1 MDEFVVMAGLAVPLY
16 FFFIESVFSFRIG
29 EQGYANAEAFGSLSG
44 EFFFRSFVFVLSFD
58 VRNIVPWQVLGTA
71 RICLSIFQKDDR
83 RIILLY
89 FGDFLVRG
97 VLSAGTRREMK
108 FLISIIDEI

>member
-16 FFFIESVFSFRIG
+16 FFFFIESVFSFRIG

-58 VRNIVPWQVLGTA
+58 VRNIVP
-71 RICLSIFQKDDR
+71 
-83 RIILLY
+83 
-89 FGDFLVRG
+89 
-97 VLSAGTRREMK
+97 
-108 FLISIIDEI
+108 